1 MCATCHLWLS
11 SSQERHLSHY
21 DFLLPPGR
29 ETPPAQNIVDV
40 ATFLWSEDGTRE
52 DPQNQT
58 IINGSLWVNLENSS
72 CSASENNKTPE
83 PPKEQPV
90 FNCPIC
96 MSALEE
102 ETSTRCG
109 HIFCKNCIRA
119 ALSAQAK
126 CPTCRKVTRNSLIRD
141 LYPIIICGV
150 SGFRNVRR
158 RFIVLCRMLSSA
170 ECLCCC

>member
-1 MCATCHLWLS
+1 MNIDNLNRKSAKMKTNLTLDVNFEWLKQTNS
-11 SSQERHLSHY
+11 
-21 DFLLPPGR
+21 
-29 ETPPAQNIVDV
+29 NVIVQH
-40 ATFLWSEDGTRE
+40 EDGTRE

-102 ETSTRCG
+102 ETSTRCA

-126 CPTCRKVTRNSLIRD
+126 CPTCRKVTRNSLIRVF
-141 LYPIIICGV
+141 LPAT
-150 SGFRNVRR
+150 S
-158 RFIVLCRMLSSA
+158 
-170 ECLCCC
+170 